1 MILTCRAV
9 VYLQVD
15 CMEELS
21 SNVYNNDVIVKDLL
35 MTDVVVEKSRGLQA
49 SAATINIV
57 VSVSII
63 KIY

>member
-1 MILTCRAV
+1 MSSR

-35 MTDVVVEKSRGLQA
+35 MTDVVIEKLSRKKQ
-49 SAATINIV
+49 
-57 VSVSII
+57 
-63 KIY
+63 

>member
-21 SNVYNNDVIVKDLL
+21 SNVYNNDVIVKDML
-35 MTDVVVEKSRGLQA
+35 MTDVVVEKLSRNAERSNKYSGKCL
-49 SAATINIV
+49 N
-57 VSVSII
+57 
-63 KIY
+63 Y

>member
-1 MILTCRAV
+1 MSSR

-21 SNVYNNDVIVKDLL
+21 PNVYNNDVIVKDLL